1 MCHSSLVQKQ
11 FQTQSVQSL
20 NNEVATISWPVNEE
34 SPLELGEVNFISATN
49 NDGNEL
55 NEIDLSSKNTC
66 KIIEISYNLVLTFGT
81 NFSIDFELSIPI
93 VIGTVP
99 LKNTNLKDMPPIN
112 QSEII
117 SECQLDEI
125 GTPTY
130 EKCIFS
136 SETSKENITRY
147 TKSEKIESNSPFY
160 PVYKIYSN

>member
-11 FQTQSVQSL
+11 FQTQSVQSF

-112 QSEII
+112 QS
-117 SECQLDEI
+117 
-125 GTPTY
+125 
-130 EKCIFS
+130 
-136 SETSKENITRY
+136 
-147 TKSEKIESNSPFY
+147 
-160 PVYKIYSN
+160 